1 MLKFY
6 KKRGENMRERRS
18 LEEILQKELA
28 NPPKVS
34 PCEVRKLTR
43 LTGIIP
49 WRSAHERFLLN

>member
-1 MLKFY
+1 
-6 KKRGENMRERRS
+6 MRERRS